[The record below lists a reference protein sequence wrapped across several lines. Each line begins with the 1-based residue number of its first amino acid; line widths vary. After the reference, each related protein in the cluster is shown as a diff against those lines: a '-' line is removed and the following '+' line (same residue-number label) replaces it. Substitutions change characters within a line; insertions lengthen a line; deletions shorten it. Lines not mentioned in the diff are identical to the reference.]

1 MRSTLQ
7 FLRNAGDTRSALV
20 TLGAAMVAALA
31 VLVVAGSGSVKVIG
45 AAMAGCM
52 FLAGAIVLI
61 YCLLAIIGTL
71 VSDILLAWLDPRIR
85 MES

>member
-52 FLAGAIVLI
+52 FLAGAIVS
-61 YCLLAIIGTL
+61 GN
-71 VSDILLAWLDPRIR
+71 P
-85 MES
+85 